1 MTDLTGMLPVTRFT
15 LEVLTDCAQR
25 EVRERRRRFPNRILT
40 GRMSHAFAREE
51 IDKMVAIAE
60 ILHALAQKEKLL

>member
-1 MTDLTGMLPVTRFT
+1 MTLNGILPVTRFT

-25 EVRERRRRFPNRILT
+25 EVRWRRKVYPNRILT

-51 IDKMVAIAE
+51 IDKMVSIAE